1 MSLIDNLKARFKAK
15 QDAVRSQKLAKT
27 TQDAERARSIIRE
40 ERRISENKAIIKKAR
55 DARIERNLGPAKK
68 FLGSVASN
76 IGKAAK
82 AASYDDKNSIWRQ
95 TANNKSSGFGS
106 NPFTSGSGSNPFNFS
121 QQQPKQ
127 KKKRRGGTII
137 IYR

>member
-1 MSLIDNLKARFKAK
+1 MSLIDNLKARFRAK
-15 QDAVRSQKLAKT
+15 QDAVRNQKLVKSSADA
-27 TQDAERARSIIRE
+27 QRAERILSD
-40 ERRISENKAIIKKAR
+40 ENKIAANRAVISKAR
-55 DARIERNLGPAKK
+55 TAQRERTLGPAKA
-68 FLGSVASN
+68 FLGKVTRN